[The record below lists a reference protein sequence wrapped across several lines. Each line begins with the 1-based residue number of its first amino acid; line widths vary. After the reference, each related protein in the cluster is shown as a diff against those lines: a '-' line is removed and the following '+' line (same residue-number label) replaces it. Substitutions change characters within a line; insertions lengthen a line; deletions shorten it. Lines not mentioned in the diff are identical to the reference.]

1 MKLEGAGKRSKDKD
15 DGKDYSIPSAQGQ
28 IKYIKGLHLRK
39 KVKKKPIFPGGKLKQ
54 LQYHNVRK

>member
-15 DGKDYSIPSAQGQ
+15 DGKDYLILSAQGQ
-28 IKYIKGLHLRK
+28 IRYIKGHLRK
-39 KVKKKPIFPGGKLKQ
+39 PIFLGGKLQQ